1 MNAQVQ
7 EWIDKIRALALERY
21 AQTTSRERWL
31 GVLVIGVMAVLFVQA
46 AVISPLKSSASAAE
60 QRIEALSG
68 QVQRAQRIAGEIQ
81 LLSGQIAQV
90 EERIRPGET
99 TNLFS
104 LLEEFAQ
111 QSEMKD
117 RLESIKPKQPGG
129 NARYPETRAE
139 VTLRGATLAQTV
151 SFLYRI
157 ETAPLYLIV
166 RSIRVKARGDK
177 SNLLDV
183 TFSVSSFER
192 A

>member
-1 MNAQVQ
+1 MNYQELIDQV
-7 EWIDKIRALALERY
+7 RALVLERY
-21 AQTTSRERWL
+21 AQTTARERWL
-31 GVLVIGVMAVLFVQA
+31 LVLVLAAVAVLFVQG
-46 AVISPLKSSASAAE
+46 AVISPLQASGAAAE
-60 QRIEALSG
+60 ERIEQLGG
-68 QVQRAQRIAGEIQ
+68 QIQRAQRLAREIQ

-90 EERIRPGET
+90 EQRIQTGQK
-99 TNLFS
+99 TNLLA

-117 RLESIKPKQPGG
+117 RLESIKPKPGG
-129 NARYPETRAE
+129 GNERYPETRVE

-166 RSIRVKARGDK
+166 RSIRMKARGDK
-177 SNLLDV
+177 TQLLDV

-192 A
+192 T

>member
-1 MNAQVQ
+1 MNAQ
-7 EWIDKIRALALERY
+7 EWIDKIRALVLERY
-21 AQTTSRERWL
+21 AQTTARERWL
-31 GVLVIGVMAVLFVQA
+31 GVLVLAAVAVLLVQA
-46 AVISPLKSSASAAE
+46 AIIAPLQNSAAAAE
-60 QRIEALSG
+60 ERIEQLGS
-68 QVQRAQRIAGEIQ
+68 QIQRAQRMAREIQ

-90 EERIRPGET
+90 EQRLQTGQK

-111 QSEMKD
+111 QAEMKD

-129 NARYPETRAE
+129 NPRYPETRVE

-151 SFLYRI
+151 NFLYKI

-166 RSIRVKARGDK
+166 RSIRMKARGDK
-177 SNLLDV
+177 SQLLDV

-192 A
+192 T